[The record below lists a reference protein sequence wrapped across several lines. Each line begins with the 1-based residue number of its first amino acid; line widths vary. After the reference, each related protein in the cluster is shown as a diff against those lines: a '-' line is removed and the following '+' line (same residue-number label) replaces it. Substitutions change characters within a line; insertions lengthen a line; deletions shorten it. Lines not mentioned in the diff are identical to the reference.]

1 MLVLSNSQVHFFL
14 CIINVSVRFTKNH
27 FFASFSHVDLFFKDE
42 VEGMHRTTPFP
53 VAKGDDIPD
62 NFLPTALLEK
72 WENLEVNEGIE
83 PLGVAPSSDRTLLS
97 HSTKIPFLQSSLHS
111 QFA

>member
-1 MLVLSNSQVHFFL
+1 VQYFFYVS
-14 CIINVSVRFTKNH
+14 IASVRFTKNRI
-27 FFASFSHVDLFFKDE
+27 FASLSHVDLFFKDE

-83 PLGVAPSSDRTLLS
+83 PRGVAPSSDRTLLS